1 MVEEKISDSELW
13 VALNQAERP
22 TKLIDFPRIN
32 PATGKS
38 YGQIA
43 IRILTQGE
51 IISAKADATKHARA
65 AISEKFDVIEK
76 VEGYI
81 QVYDDAAMTELVYR
95 FCRRPENTML
105 PTFPRA
111 ADVRQKLTSDECSV
125 LIAAYAIIQI
135 ELGPIVADMTDIEC
149 EAMIERLKKGG
160 SYSPLAS
167 LSLEQ
172 RIRLQMYTIDRS
184 ASSPT
189 DKSSAG
195 SPPDESTSS
204 TSE

>member
-13 VALNQAERP
+13 IALNQAKRP
-22 TKLIDFPRIN
+22 FRVVDFPRVN
-32 PATGKS
+32 PDTGKP
-38 YGQIA
+38 YGQVA
-43 IRILTQGE
+43 IWPLTQGE
-51 IISAKADATKHARA
+51 IIGAKADATKHARA
-65 AISEKFDVIEK
+65 AISEKFDVVEK

-95 FCRRPENTML
+95 FCRRPENVML

-111 ADVRQKLTSDECSV
+111 ADVRQRLTSDECSV
-125 LIAAYAIIQI
+125 LVAAYAIIQI
-135 ELGPIVADMTDIEC
+135 ELGPIVADMTDLEC
-149 EAMIERLKKGG
+149 EAYIERLKKGG

-172 RIRLQMYTIDRS
+172 RIRLQMYTIERYV
-184 ASSPT
+184 SSPT
-189 DKSSAG
+189 DNSSAG